1 MVKIGSVTV
10 EIFGGGCSSSSCC
23 DRGKTKS
30 TLSLKTKPRVWQ
42 YIIMFE
48 LGGLW
53 HDRCS
58 LYTCKTGW
66 TNYSLSYLDSNN
78 LFFEYKVDL
87 AVTKLE

>member
-1 MVKIGSVTV
+1 
-10 EIFGGGCSSSSCC
+10 
-23 DRGKTKS
+23 
-30 TLSLKTKPRVWQ
+30 
-42 YIIMFE
+42 MFE